1 MKVSRLGIF
10 TLSACLWKIGSTQ
23 TPNLDWIDFELLD
36 SGEVVLETTNV
47 SRGTVHI
54 ELAIAIDA
62 DWQSVWD
69 LLKACEISPEYV
81 PHVEGCRRVAGI
93 EECNCDIFEQ
103 TVKPAVFLPRFEH
116 IFRLEYFP
124 PERIEV
130 SHVSGPIDVLE
141 GTWTLLPRP
150 DAPMILMHSLT
161 INPGIPVPRL
171 FVRNSLRRDLPT
183 VLREVRA
190 RAENPSAYSR

>member
-1 MKVSRLGIF
+1 MTARRLGLLA
-10 TLSACLWKIGSTQ
+10 LSACLWESTAAQ
-23 TPNLDWIDFELLD
+23 PPNLDWIDFERLD
-36 SGEVVLETTNV
+36 AGEVLLETTNV

-54 ELAIAIDA
+54 DLAIAIDA

-69 LLKACEISPEYV
+69 LLKACEVSPEYV
-81 PHVEGCRRVAGI
+81 PHVEACRRVAAI

-130 SHVSGPIDVLE
+130 RHVSGPIDVLE
-141 GTWTLLPRP
+141 GAWTLVERP
-150 DAPMILMHSLT
+150 DAPMILLHSLT

>member
-1 MKVSRLGIF
+1 MQASRLGLF
-10 TLSACLWKIGSTQ
+10 ALSVCLVKVGATQ
-23 TPNLDWIDFELLD
+23 PPNLDWIDFERLD
-36 SGEVVLETTNV
+36 AGEVVLETSNV
-47 SRGTVHI
+47 GRGTVHI

-62 DWQSVWD
+62 DWQPIWD
-69 LLKACEISPEYV
+69 LLKACEISPEFV
-81 PHVEGCRRVAGI
+81 PHVEDCRRVAAL

-103 TVKPAVFLPRFEH
+103 TVKPALFLPRFEH
-116 IFRLEYFP
+116 VFRLEYFP

-130 SHVSGPIDVLE
+130 SHISGPIDVLE
-141 GTWTLLPRP
+141 GTWTLVSRP
-150 DAPMILMHSLT
+150 DAPTILLHSLT
-161 INPGIPVPRL
+161 VNPGIPVPRL